1 MRSKMGINK
10 TKNKIPN
17 KICFYNSFQFK
28 KAPNKIYSLL
38 ENIIRNHSSP
48 LIHTNKKKKVKV
60 LNHS

>member
-48 LIHTNKKKKVKV
+48 LIHTNKKKK
-60 LNHS
+60 